1 MALIN
6 SKLVLLLAISALM
19 VSSST
24 FVAAREVPVVIRYPG
39 HNLAARI
46 NADDGAGMV
55 ECWNALYELR
65 SCTNEIILF
74 FMDGEMYLG
83 LECCRAIRI
92 ITRECCPSM
101 LTSVAFYCCSSN
113 SYCDAPHSAAPRSSP
128 VTMLPPVQ
136 APAAQSSS
144 IKGPSTAPINSGC
157 IDNFPSKDQNL
168 ILSIRF

>member
-6 SKLVLLLAISALM
+6 SKLVLLLVISALM

-24 FVAAREVPVVIRYPG
+24 FVAAREVPAVIRYPG

-46 NADDGAGMV
+46 NADDGASMV

-92 ITRECCPSM
+92 ITRECWPSM
-101 LTSVAFYCCSSN
+101 LTSVGFTAQEGDILRG
-113 SYCDAPHSAAPRSSP
+113 YCDAPHSAAPRSSP

-136 APAAQSSS
+136 APAQSPISE
-144 IKGPSTAPINSGC
+144 PSTAPIVVG
-157 IDNFPSKDQNL
+157 
-168 ILSIRF
+168 

>member
-6 SKLVLLLAISALM
+6 SKLVLLWEISALM

-24 FVAAREVPVVIRYPG
+24 FVAAMEVPAVIRYPG

-74 FMDGEMYLG
+74 FMDGEIYLG
-83 LECCRAIRI
+83 LECCRAIRFTAEEGDI
-92 ITRECCPSM
+92 LR
-101 LTSVAFYCCSSN
+101 

-136 APAAQSSS
+136 GPATQSSS
-144 IKGPSTAPINSGC
+144 IKGPSTAPVVVG
-157 IDNFPSKDQNL
+157 
-168 ILSIRF
+168 